1 MRLSELMDGEGGIAT
16 IAPPGDP
23 EIRGLSLDSRRVEP
37 GFVFAAVPGTRTD
50 GKQYVD
56 DAVARGAVVIL
67 TDDPRSYD
75 ALTRRAPP
83 VTIVGDPNPRRRIAR
98 MAARFYRPQPETV
111 AAVTGTNGKTSVAVF
126 TRQLWQGLG
135 WPAASLGTIG
145 IVAPGY
151 SRPGSLTTPDPIT
164 LHSELNALAQGGV
177 DHVAIEASSHG
188 LDQYRLDGLKPK
200 AAAFT
205 NLTRDHL
212 DYHHD
217 MAAYRAAKTRLFT
230 DLLPKDG
237 AAVINLD
244 DETGAELAQDCALRG
259 QRVIG
264 YGRGEPAELRLVAAR
279 PTAMG
284 QELTLDLSGTRHELS
299 LPLMGEFQAM
309 NVLAALGLAIATG
322 ADLARGVALLPSLQG
337 APGRMERVGTHP
349 SGAPILVDYAHTPDA
364 LENALKALRGHV
376 KGRVVLVFGAG
387 GDRDAG
393 KRPQMGAVAKLLA
406 DIAIVTDDNPRSEDP
421 ALIRRAILDACPGSI
436 EIGDRADAIRRGL
449 SMLRPGDALLIAGK
463 GHETGQIVGAKTLP
477 FSDGD
482 VSRAALTALGSAA

>member
-1 MRLSELMDGEGGIAT
+1 MNGEGGIA
-16 IAPPGDP
+16 IVSPPGDP
-23 EIRGLSLDSRRVEP
+23 EIRGLSLDSRRVED
-37 GFVFAAVPGTRTD
+37 GFVFAALPGTKTD
-50 GKQYVD
+50 GKQFVD
-56 DAVARGAVVIL
+56 DAVSRGAVVIL

-75 ALTRRAPP
+75 ALTRRTPP
-83 VTIVGDPNPRRRIAR
+83 VTVVGDPNPRRRIAR

-111 AAVTGTNGKTSVAVF
+111 AAVTGTNGKTSVTVF

-145 IVAPGY
+145 IVAPGFA
-151 SRPGSLTTPDPIT
+151 RAGTLTTPDPVT

-188 LDQYRLDGLKPK
+188 LDQFRLDGLKPK

-230 DLLPKDG
+230 ELLARDG
-237 AAVINLD
+237 AAIVNLD
-244 DETGAELAQDCALRG
+244 DETGAELALMCAARG

-264 YGRGEPAELRLVAAR
+264 YGRDPRAALRLVAAR
-279 PTAMG
+279 PTG
-284 QELTLDLSGTRHELS
+284 IRQELTLELMGARHDVS
-299 LPLMGEFQAM
+299 LPLIGEFQAM
-309 NVLAALGLAIATG
+309 NVLAALGLAVATG
-322 ADLARGVALLPSLQG
+322 ADMARAVALLPSLAG

-364 LENALKALRGHV
+364 LENALKSLRAHCR
-376 KGRVVLVFGAG
+376 GRLIVVFGAG
-387 GDRDAG
+387 GDRDPG
-393 KRPQMGAVAKLLA
+393 KRPQMGAVAALLA
-406 DIAIVTDDNPRSEDP
+406 NIAVVTDDNPRGEKP
-421 ALIRRAILDACPGSI
+421 ASIRRAILEACPNGI
-436 EIGDRADAIRRGL
+436 EIGDRAAAIRHGL
-449 SMLRPGDALLIAGK
+449 AMLKAGDALLIAGK

-477 FSDGD
+477 FSDAN
-482 VSRAALTALGSAA
+482 VARAALKKLGSAA